1 MSIVYRQFPRHQ
13 FCRLLNLLELS
24 QPQAPR
30 LLLQLLMTPMLL
42 LRQLMIPVML
52 PSPATN
58 GSADRESPRP
68 TGIPV
73 DESPPLMRTCR
84 AERGGLEQAAGS
96 ESVLPLK
103 LTVYLATGV
112 AA

>member
-1 MSIVYRQFPRHQ
+1 
-13 FCRLLNLLELS
+13 
-24 QPQAPR
+24 
-30 LLLQLLMTPMLL
+30 
-42 LRQLMIPVML
+42 MIPVML

-58 GSADRESPRP
+58 GFADRDEDSPRS